1 MNTRKIHPILHR
13 RFPLHWLT
21 VKFGEIAEFKNGINF
36 KSNEKGNMI
45 KILGVGDFGNLS
57 LIRDMS
63 LLSQVPLEKL
73 PSEKFLLKNG
83 DLVFVRS
90 NGTKKLVGRCL
101 LVYPEDEIVS
111 FSGFTIRARLKT
123 DLITPEFISQLMQ
136 GGLLR
141 LALRHEGRGTNI
153 SNLNQSMLSNL
164 IIPIPP
170 KYEQDMLLSLI
181 TEWDAALK
189 KTWRL
194 IIAKE
199 ERFCWLI
206 HSLINNRCNDWN
218 HIPTHEIF
226 DTISEKKNDNEELL
240 SVTQDHGVIPRTVLE
255 GRVMS
260 PEGSTDSYKL
270 IRKGDFAVSLRSF
283 QGGIEY
289 SQYQGIISPAY
300 TVLRPKI
307 KLHDDFYRHF
317 FKSYIFIEKYLSI
330 SVIGIRDGK
339 QISIPDFMTLKLPYP
354 PMEEQKSISAIL
366 NNAHQEIDLLK
377 QQAEAYRKQKRG
389 LMQKLLTG
397 QWRVVVEE
405 RVKYGE

>member
-1 MNTRKIHPILHR
+1 MNTRKTQPILHR
-13 RFPLHWLT
+13 RFPLHWVT
-21 VKFGEIAEFKNGINF
+21 IKFGEIAEFKNGINF
-36 KSNEKGNMI
+36 KSNENGNMI
-45 KILGVGDFGNLS
+45 KILGVGDFRDSS

-63 LLSQVPLEKL
+63 VLSQVPLEKH
-73 PSEKFLLKNG
+73 PSEEFLLKNG

-123 DLITPEFISQLMQ
+123 DLITPEFISLLMQ
-136 GGLLR
+136 AGLLR

-153 SNLNQSMLSNL
+153 SNLNQRILSDL

-189 KTWRL
+189 KIERL

-206 HSLINNRCNDWN
+206 HSLINNRCKDWN

-270 IRKGDFAVSLRSF
+270 IRRGDFAVSLRSF

-307 KLHDDFYRHF
+307 KLHDDFYIHF
-317 FKSYIFIEKYLSI
+317 LKSYIFIKKYLSI

-354 PMEEQKSISAIL
+354 PMEEQKSIAAIL
-366 NNAHQEIDLLK
+366 NTARQEIDLLK

-397 QWRVVVEE
+397 QWRVKVEE
-405 RVKYGE
+405 KVKYGE